1 MNFGQ
6 QIKLLGKIGEVLT
19 THKTYLVFGSNGS
32 IGSRCVEQLQN
43 FGVVLKGSRDPL
55 KFDFEL
61 EQVSLISGVIW
72 AQGINSTDSVT
83 GFNVLDFNKVIEA
96 NVTFILS
103 TTRKLLESQKLSNDA
118 QLVIV
123 SSMWSQLSRP
133 NKLAY
138 SISKTALLG
147 VIRSL
152 AIDLGESGIQV
163 NAVAPGPID
172 TPMTRENLST
182 QELNRLVSETPIKRL
197 VTLDEVVSTLCAFVT
212 GQMSGI
218 SGQEIVIDGGWG
230 VSKLV

>member
-6 QIKLLGKIGEVLT
+6 QIKLLGKIGDVLT

-32 IGSRCVEQLQN
+32 IGSRCAEQLQN

-55 KFDFEL
+55 KFDSEL
-61 EQVSLISGVIW
+61 EKVRSISGVIW
-72 AQGINSTDSVT
+72 AQGINSTDSIA
-83 GFNVLDFNKVIEA
+83 GFNAADFDRVIEA

-103 TTRKLLESQKLSNDA
+103 TTRKLLESQKLSKDA

-147 VIRSL
+147 AIRSL
-152 AIDLGESGIQV
+152 AIDLGEKGIQV
-163 NAVAPGPID
+163 NAIAPGPID
-172 TPMTRENLST
+172 TPMTRENLSS
-182 QELNRLVSETPIKRL
+182 QELDRLVSETPLKRL
-197 VTLDEVVSTLCAFVT
+197 VTLDEVANALCVFVT

>member
-32 IGSRCVEQLQN
+32 IGSRCAEQLQN

-55 KFDFEL
+55 KFDSEL
-61 EQVSLISGVIW
+61 EQASSISGVIW
-72 AQGINSTDSVT
+72 AQGMNSTDSIA
-83 GFNVLDFNKVIEA
+83 GFNAADFDKVIEA

-103 TTRKLLESQKLSNDA
+103 TTKKLLESQKLSNDA

-152 AIDLGESGIQV
+152 AIDLGEKGIQV
-163 NAVAPGPID
+163 NAIAPGPID
-172 TPMTRENLST
+172 TPMTRENLSS
-182 QELNRLVSETPIKRL
+182 QELDRLVSETPLKRL
-197 VTLDEVVSTLCAFVT
+197 VTLDEVTNALCVIVT

>member
-1 MNFGQ
+1 
-6 QIKLLGKIGEVLT
+6 
-19 THKTYLVFGSNGS
+19 
-32 IGSRCVEQLQN
+32 
-43 FGVVLKGSRDPL
+43 L
-55 KFDFEL
+55 KFDSEL
-61 EQVSLISGVIW
+61 GHVSSISGVIW
-72 AQGINSTDSVT
+72 AQGINVSDSIA
-83 GFNVLDFNKVIEA
+83 GFNSVDFYKVIDA

-103 TTRKLLESQKLSNDA
+103 TTRKLLESQKLSKDA

-197 VTLDEVVSTLCAFVT
+197 VTLEEVVNTLCAFVT
-212 GQMSGI
+212 GQLSGI

>member
-1 MNFGQ
+1 MNFGR
-6 QIKLLGKIGEVLT
+6 QIKRLGRIGKVLST
-19 THKTYLVFGSNGS
+19 NKNYLVFGSNGS
-32 IGSRCVEQLQN
+32 IGSRCAEQLQN
-43 FGVVLKGSRDPL
+43 FGVVINGSRDPS
-55 KFDFEL
+55 KFDSAL
-61 EQVSLISGVIW
+61 EQASTISGVIW
-72 AQGINSTDSVT
+72 AQGINSSDSIAA
-83 GFNVLDFNKVIEA
+83 FKAEDFNKVIDA

-103 TTRKLLESQKLSNDA
+103 TTRKLLESQKLSKDA

-123 SSMWSQLSRP
+123 SSMWSQLCRP

-197 VTLDEVVSTLCAFVT
+197 VTWDEVVNTLCAFVT
-212 GQMSGI
+212 GQMSGVT
-218 SGQEIVIDGGWG
+218 GQEVVIDGGWS

>member
-6 QIKLLGKIGEVLT
+6 QIKHPGRIGKVLST
-19 THKTYLVFGSNGS
+19 NKNYLVFGSNGS
-32 IGSRCVEQLQN
+32 IGSGCAVQLQN
-43 FGVVLKGSRDPL
+43 FGVVIKGSRDPL
-55 KFDFEL
+55 KFDSQMG
-61 EQVSLISGVIW
+61 QVSTISGVIW
-72 AQGINSTDSVT
+72 AQGINSSDSIA
-83 GFNVLDFNKVIEA
+83 GFNPVDFNKVIDA

-103 TTRKLLESQKLSNDA
+103 TTRKLLESQKLSKDA

-182 QELNRLVSETPIKRL
+182 QELNRLISETPIKRL
-197 VTLDEVVSTLCAFVT
+197 VTLDEVVNTLCAFAI

-218 SGQEIVIDGGWG
+218 SGQEIIIDGGWG

>member
-6 QIKLLGKIGEVLT
+6 QIKHPGRIGKVLST
-19 THKTYLVFGSNGS
+19 NKNFLVFGSNGS
-32 IGSRCVEQLQN
+32 IGSRCAEQLQN
-43 FGVVLKGSRDPL
+43 FGIVIKGSRDPL
-55 KFDFEL
+55 QFDSQL
-61 EQVSLISGVIW
+61 GQVSSISGVIW
-72 AQGINSTDSVT
+72 AQGINSSDSIA
-83 GFNVLDFNKVIEA
+83 GFNAVDFNKVIDA

-103 TTRKLLESQKLSNDA
+103 TTRKLLESQKLSKDA

-163 NAVAPGPID
+163 NAIAPGPID

-182 QELNRLVSETPIKRL
+182 QELNRLISETPIKRL
-197 VTLDEVVSTLCAFVT
+197 VTLDEVVNTLCAFVI

-218 SGQEIVIDGGWG
+218 SGQEIIIDGGWG

>member
-6 QIKLLGKIGEVLT
+6 QIKHPGRIGKVLST
-19 THKTYLVFGSNGS
+19 NKNFLVFGSNGS
-32 IGSRCVEQLQN
+32 IGSRCAEQLQN
-43 FGVVLKGSRDPL
+43 FGVVIKGSRDPL
-55 KFDFEL
+55 KFDSQL
-61 EQVSLISGVIW
+61 GQVSSISGVIW
-72 AQGINSTDSVT
+72 AQGINSSDSIA
-83 GFNVLDFNKVIEA
+83 GFNAVEFNKVIDA

-182 QELNRLVSETPIKRL
+182 QELNRLISETPIKRL
-197 VTLDEVVSTLCAFVT
+197 VTLDEVVNTLCAFVT

-218 SGQEIVIDGGWG
+218 SGQEIAIDGGWG